1 MATWIVHLRLT
12 ENLLE
17 LIEGPDAAQ
26 FAVGNIAPDSGVPD
40 EKLELPANAG
50 LHKSSNL
57 SLYL

>member
-17 LIEGPDAAQ
+17 LIEGLDAAQ
-26 FAVGNIAPDSGVPD
+26 FAVGNIAPAPGVPD
-40 EKLELPANAG
+40 EKLELPVNAG
-50 LHKSSNL
+50 LHESGNL